1 MLIEL
6 LISLTFLTVAVGAL
20 LAVFVSSAS
29 SLRHVSIEG
38 NALALADK
46 QMETF
51 KTVAFPSIAIDTTTL
66 PPSSDVYVT
75 SPASNLTSSQ
85 QAAITSGQR
94 SGGITPATQTVTG
107 PDNRTYRI
115 DSYVY
120 DNPTGSGYEQYVQ
133 ATVAVRSVIGGTVGP
148 VRAQVTSA
156 FNQASTRPPPA

>member
-75 SPASNLTSSQ
+75 SPASNLNV
-85 QAAITSGQR
+85 AR
-94 SGGITPATQTVTG
+94 S
-107 PDNRTYRI
+107 RM
-115 DSYVY
+115 
-120 DNPTGSGYEQYVQ
+120 EQVSHDG
-133 ATVAVRSVIGGTVGP
+133 RSNTTAS
-148 VRAQVTSA
+148 RAG
-156 FNQASTRPPPA
+156 